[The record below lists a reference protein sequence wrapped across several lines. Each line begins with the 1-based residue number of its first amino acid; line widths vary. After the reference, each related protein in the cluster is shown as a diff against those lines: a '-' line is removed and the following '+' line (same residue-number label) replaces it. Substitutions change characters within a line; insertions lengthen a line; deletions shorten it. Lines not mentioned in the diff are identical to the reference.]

1 MITKTEM
8 KQFDLQVGHAP
19 VQRPTTNGGKKPN
32 RITGSIF
39 RDCLTTIT
47 RA

>member
-1 MITKTEM
+1 M

-19 VQRPTTNGGKKPN
+19 VNRPGSKDGKKTN

>member
-8 KQFDLQVGHAP
+8 KQFGLQVGHAP
-19 VQRPTTNGGKKPN
+19 VRRLRVNAEKKTH